1 MGRIF
6 YLMGKSATGKD
17 TVYRRLREM
26 FPEMG
31 TIVLYTTRPRR
42 DGETEGS
49 EYHFIGEEE
58 LSRFR
63 ESGRVIECRTYHTV
77 AGPWSYATVD
87 DGSFDV
93 DKRDYLVI
101 GTPESCVAVRRYYSA
116 ERVVPLYIWVEDGE
130 RLSRAVSRE
139 RKQKAPRYAEL
150 CRRFLADEEDFAED
164 RLREAGITVRFENA
178 SLEDCLAELREYILR
193 GTGNFC

>member
-26 FPEMG
+26 FPGMG

-42 DGETEGS
+42 EGESEGR
-49 EYHFIGEEE
+49 EYHFIDEAG
-58 LSRFR
+58 LCGFR
-63 ESGRVIECRTYHTV
+63 EAGRVIECRTYQTV

-101 GTPESCVAVRRYYSA
+101 GTLESYLAVRGYFSA
-116 ERVVPLYIWVEDGE
+116 ERVIPLYIWTEDGE
-130 RLSRAVSRE
+130 RLTRAVLRE

-150 CRRFLADEEDFAED
+150 CRRFLADEADFSEEK
-164 RLREAGITVRFENA
+164 LREAGITVRFENDSLDRCLSDLAAYIRRA
-178 SLEDCLAELREYILR
+178 S
-193 GTGNFC
+193 GNC